1 MRQAVPMTLDVD
13 GKKIETPDVET
24 IAREFDSIKGGGVS
38 LVIFSRD
45 EANSLTAAGTPAEG
59 WSGLLHETN
68 GITRGA
74 EISSPL
80 RQEKIIQMFQS
91 YARGDEFW
99 EKEFQWNVLDSGKWP
114 VKRIAVFAVIFLAIL
129 FLARSCWK

>member
-1 MRQAVPMTLDVD
+1 MTLDVD

-80 RQEKIIQMFQS
+80 RQ
-91 YARGDEFW
+91 
-99 EKEFQWNVLDSGKWP
+99 DSAALE
-114 VKRIAVFAVIFLAIL
+114 RMESLATDRPTGHDPPP
-129 FLARSCWK
+129 ARSHPAPST